1 MRLDAHFDMLPERA
15 FIKTPFGHILPQG
28 GGKGGTTKVPPPDP
42 SIGQAQLQLAAL
54 AENQYKDFKEL
65 VWPEMIRQSEHQQTQ
80 ADKWQEQQMG
90 LADKNSGI
98 ADEYYERMKE
108 KFYPLQDKLAQQAM
122 DYNEE
127 GNFQEMSA
135 RAMGDTNSQN
145 EMARKNQAMQM
156 AQYGVNPA
164 SGAFAGANQAMNT
177 MGAANSAAAGNR
189 AYSAAKELGWNMG
202 MGASG
207 LGAGLP
213 GQQLASTGATMNLG
227 NSGLAAGQIP
237 IANSQALGGS
247 LSQGYGGA
255 MQGWNQMGN
264 LGASSY
270 NTQVQGWSAQQ
281 AANAKNA
288 SGFGAFAGAIGAAAL
303 PLMFPTSDIRV
314 KENIKYV
321 GTLPSGV
328 RLYNFEYREQFK
340 DDPRGG
346 HGVHLGVIA
355 QQLSTIIPEAVATD
369 HDGYLVVDYSKVN

>member
-15 FIKTPFGHILPQG
+15 FIKTPFGQILPQGG
-28 GGKGGTTKVPPPDP
+28 GGKGGTTNVPPPDP
-42 SIGQAQLQLAAL
+42 SIGQAQLKLAEL
-54 AENQYKDFKEL
+54 AENQYKDFKEM
-65 VWPEMIRQSEHQQTQ
+65 VWPEMVRQSQHQQEQ
-80 ADKWQEQQMG
+80 SDEWQEQQMG
-90 LADKNSGI
+90 LADKNSAI

-108 KFYPLQDKLAQQAM
+108 KFYPLQDKLAEQAM

-135 RAMGDTNSQN
+135 RAMGDVNSQN
-145 EMARKNQAMQM
+145 ELSRKNQAMQM
-156 AQYGVNPA
+156 AQYGVNPN

-177 MGAANSAAAGNR
+177 MGAANAAAAGNR

-213 GQQLASTGATMNLG
+213 GQQLSSTGMTMNLG

-237 IANSQALGGS
+237 IANSQTLGGS
-247 LSQGYGGA
+247 LAQGYGGA

-270 NTQVQGWSAQQ
+270 NTQVQGWSAEQ
-281 AANAKNA
+281 AAKAQNS
-288 SGFGAFAGAIGAAAL
+288 SGFGAFAGAIGAGL
-303 PLMFPTSDIRV
+303 ISKIPSDVRV

-328 RLYNFEYREQFK
+328 RLYNFEYKKQFK
-340 DDPRGG
+340 DDPRCG

-355 QQLSTIIPEAVATD
+355 QQLRTIIPEAVATG